1 MRHRIDTAFKLLK
14 NQVDLQMSNDITSG
28 ESHIVRKMIK
38 AIPLECLCD
47 DYLGFEC
54 GCGNRRMI
62 VAEALKELE
71 KIEKEETK

>member
-1 MRHRIDTAFKLLK
+1 MRHQIDTALRLLK
-14 NQVDLQMSNDITSG
+14 NQVDLQMSNDISCDDL
-28 ESHIVRKMIK
+28 HIVREMIK

-47 DYLGFEC
+47 DYVGFDC

-71 KIEKEETK
+71 EIEKEETK

>member
-1 MRHRIDTAFKLLK
+1 MRHQIDTALKLLK
-14 NQVDLQMSNDITSG
+14 NQAELQIRSDITRDD
-28 ESHIVRKMIK
+28 IPTVRKMIQSVNT
-38 AIPLECLCD
+38 ECYCD
-47 DYLGFEC
+47 DYVGFDC